1 MQAGPWRYGSAS
13 SPPSN
18 LTGREES
25 AGFCAGRTPEPATT
39 RCPGARSFRDSR
51 AGDDLRPP
59 AKLERQAGH
68 QDGHERGELSHGGD
82 LRSERNRREREGRGA
97 KPPAQRANSKGAAK
111 ERIPHEEA
119 SDATRQRE
127 RACERELLT
136 GVADP
141 ALSAEARAMIPNRI
155 SRCKW

>member
-18 LTGREES
+18 LTGREGS
-25 AGFCAGRTPEPATT
+25 AGSCAGPTREPATT

-82 LRSERNRREREGRGA
+82 LRSERNRREREGRGGET
-97 KPPAQRANSKGAAK
+97 PPARRA
-111 ERIPHEEA
+111 RYEEA
-119 SDATRQRE
+119 EQESPPQA
-127 RACERELLT
+127 
-136 GVADP
+136 
-141 ALSAEARAMIPNRI
+141 
-155 SRCKW
+155 